1 VKYPADDWMKV
12 ILLGF
17 LTLIAFI
24 GVLTEI
30 NLFTLLFL
38 LMLPLPS
45 GYLFKII
52 KSSFKGYDELPD
64 FDNWR
69 SMYLDGFKVIL
80 VLIIYALP
88 VLAVFLWFNYEIFY
102 SSIPSFSLYTL
113 WSWILGSNIQI
124 IIFLLIG
131 LVEYVG
137 IANMAL
143 YDGEI
148 SAAFRFREIFAR
160 ISMIG
165 VRKYLLSYAIIWI
178 LAVLTA
184 LISLFAQSILIG
196 IVIIPLLIVPFFA
209 ILNARFCALVFASSE
224 L

>member
-1 VKYPADDWMKV
+1 VKYPADWMKV

-38 LMLPLPS
+38 LTLPLPS

-52 KSSFKGYDELPD
+52 RSSFKGYDELPD

-102 SSIPSFSLYTL
+102 SSIPNFSLYIL
-113 WSWILGSNIQI
+113 WSWILSSNIQI
-124 IIFLLIG
+124 IILLLIG

-165 VRKYLLSYAIIWI
+165 VKKYLLYYAIIWI

-196 IVIIPLLIVPFFA
+196 IVIIPLLIVPYFV